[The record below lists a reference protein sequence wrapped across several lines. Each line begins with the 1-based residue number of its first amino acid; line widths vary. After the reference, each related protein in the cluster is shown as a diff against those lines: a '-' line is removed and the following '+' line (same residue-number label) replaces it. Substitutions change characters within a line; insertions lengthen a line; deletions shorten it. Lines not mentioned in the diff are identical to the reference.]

1 MILEI
6 EKYGSEKLRRPAR
19 KVAVTP
25 ELVAL
30 AESMLETMYKAK
42 GVGLAAEQVGRDE
55 ALCVIDVPLSCED
68 DEETKAFNARTTQPL
83 VLFNPEIVTA
93 SGEQTGREGCLS
105 LPNVGGDVTRP
116 SEVTVQYLDVKGVP
130 QMATVRGFLA
140 RAVCHET
147 DHLKGILYVDHMD
160 EKSREKVIKKLLKK
174 K

>member
-6 EKYGSEKLRRPAR
+6 EKYGSGKLRIPAR

-55 ALCVIDVPLSCED
+55 ALCVIDVPESCED
-68 DEETKAFNARTTQPL
+68 DEATKAFNAQTVQPL
-83 VLFNPEIVTA
+83 VMFNPEIV
-93 SGEQTGREGCLS
+93 SSCGEQTGREGCLS

-116 SEVTVQYLDVKGVP
+116 AEVTVQNLDMKGVP
-130 QMATVRGFLA
+130 QISTVRGFLA

-147 DHLKGILYVDHMD
+147 DHLKGVLYVDHMD
-160 EKSREKVIKKLLKK
+160 EKARDKVLKKLKRHK
-174 K
+174 

>member
-1 MILEI
+1 MILDI
-6 EKYGSEKLRRPAR
+6 EKYGSEKLRVAAH

-25 ELVAL
+25 ELVVL
-30 AESMLETMYKAK
+30 AESMLETMYKSK

-83 VLFNPEIVTA
+83 VMFNPEIVSAT
-93 SGEQTGREGCLS
+93 GEQTGREGCLS

-116 SEVTVQYLDVKGVP
+116 SEVSVQYLDVKGVP
-130 QMATVRGFLA
+130 QIATVRGFLA

-147 DHLKGILYVDHMD
+147 DHLKGVLYVDHMD
-160 EKSREKVIKKLLKK
+160 EKARDKVIKKLKK
-174 K
+174 KK